1 MQTVGIGM
9 LALGLQDVLRPPKA
23 CDIVVDLL
31 LRWNFDQVNRA
42 FAPIPNRL
50 GPQAWP
56 LFKAC
61 FEILILP
68 EILFPL
74 HQTET
79 ARIEIGKGADLK
91 ISGIAERTP
100 KFLAPAVEYREAIG
114 IVHRGAKIVG
124 VDPIVRPEEKHAR
137 HRRESGTVEIHA
149 WIDRHF
155 DIEDRGFARSYREA
169 IGRGGTLAVQQRM
182 HDDGI
187 GIRSRLFDP
196 ERFEHGEF
204 LPLGLARADRES
216 PSRQSVD
223 FSFCDRAEIAGAQK
237 NANLVVIIRPVDRR
251 VNPKSC
257 ETQIY
262 LRTGW
267 RGAAEGKVV
276 RAVCNPGGLAVRDLV
291 DVHSWRVVEAAMEEL
306 HFEGQFLATPQ
317 CVLGNKA
324 YCAIVI
330 VIQIFQAVRQFGIW
344 RLERF
349 AGCITGV
356 LSNNRSIKR
365 GRVRARRN

>member
-1 MQTVGIGM
+1 MQAIGVGM
-9 LALGLQDVLRPPKA
+9 LALGLQGVLRPPKA
-23 CDIVVDLL
+23 GDIIVDLL

-68 EILFPL
+68 EILLPL
-74 HQTET
+74 HQAET

-91 ISGIAERTP
+91 IFGIAERTP
-100 KFLAPAVEYREAIG
+100 KFLAPAVDHREAIG
-114 IVHRGAKIVG
+114 IVHRGAKIVD

-137 HRRESGTVEIHA
+137 HRRESGTVKIHA
-149 WIDRHF
+149 RIDRHF
-155 DIEDRGFARSYREA
+155 DVVDRGFARSYREA
-169 IGRGGTLAVQQRM
+169 IGGSRTLTVQQRV

-187 GIRSRLFDP
+187 GIRGRLFDP

-204 LPLGLARADRES
+204 LPLGLARVDRES
-216 PSRQSVD
+216 PGRQSVD
-223 FSFCDRAEIAGAQK
+223 FSFCDGAEIAGAQK

-262 LRTGW
+262 LWTGR
-267 RGAAEGKVV
+267 RGAAERKVV
-276 RAVCNPGGLAVRDLV
+276 RTVCNLGRLAVRDLV
-291 DVHSWRVVEAAMEEL
+291 DIHSWRVVEAAMEEL
-306 HFEGQFLATPQ
+306 QLEGQFLAAPKRAFGQETYR
-317 CVLGNKA
+317 A
-324 YCAIVI
+324 EVI
-330 VIQIFQAVRQFGIW
+330 II
-344 RLERF
+344 
-349 AGCITGV
+349 
-356 LSNNRSIKR
+356 
-365 GRVRARRN
+365 